1 MQNIVWLLVKHCNC
15 VGFFLNDLRKL
26 VEVMREVGNAFFEQ
40 IKIRLG
46 YLIDVADDRTFE
58 A

>member
-1 MQNIVWLLVKHCNC
+1 M
-15 VGFFLNDLRKL
+15 GFFLNDLREL
-26 VEVMREVGNAFFEQ
+26 VEGMRKASNAVFDE

-46 YLIDVADDRTFE
+46 YLIDVADDRICG

>member
-15 VGFFLNDLRKL
+15 VGFFLNDLREL
-26 VEVMREVGNAFFEQ
+26 VEGMRKASNAFFEQ
-40 IKIRLG
+40 IKIGLG
-46 YLIDVADDRTFE
+46 YLIDVADDRICG

>member
-1 MQNIVWLLVKHCNC
+1 
-15 VGFFLNDLRKL
+15 VGFFLNDLREL
-26 VEVMREVGNAFFEQ
+26 VEGMRKASNAFFEQ
-40 IKIRLG
+40 IKISLG

>member
-1 MQNIVWLLVKHCNC
+1 
-15 VGFFLNDLRKL
+15 VGFFLNDLREL
-26 VEVMREVGNAFFEQ
+26 VEGMRKASNAFFEQ

-46 YLIDVADDRTFE
+46 YLINVADDRTFE